1 MLVQSNRLF
10 YFNKTVETVDDV
22 GRRHSKTYWRCT
34 TKGCGGSA
42 CTSMDDEGR
51 EEVKML
57 RDHDSEICE
66 EDESKVIRRDKRN
79 KVMTRHSLS
88 AITPPHRSWIA

>member
-1 MLVQSNRLF
+1 
-10 YFNKTVETVDDV
+10 
-22 GRRHSKTYWRCT
+22 
-34 TKGCGGSA
+34 
-42 CTSMDDEGR
+42 MDDEGR